1 MDYITVALPKGKL
14 FQRSVELLAK
24 VGYSADNVTEDS
36 RKLVISNEDS
46 KVRFIITKTVNLP
59 TYVEYGAAD
68 IGIIGKEPQ
77 LLVVEFLESGSIGHC
92 NLVRYGFETE

>member
-46 KVRFIITKTVNLP
+46 KVRFIITKTV
-59 TYVEYGAAD
+59 D
-68 IGIIGKEPQ
+68 
-77 LLVVEFLESGSIGHC
+77 
-92 NLVRYGFETE
+92 

>member
-46 KVRFIITKTVNLP
+46 KVRFIITKNCRF
-59 TYVEYGAAD
+59 AD
-68 IGIIGKEPQ
+68 LCRIR
-77 LLVVEFLESGSIGHC
+77 C
-92 NLVRYGFETE
+92 CRYRDHW

>member
-46 KVRFIITKTVNLP
+46 KVRFYN
-59 TYVEYGAAD
+59 Y
-68 IGIIGKEPQ
+68 
-77 LLVVEFLESGSIGHC
+77 
-92 NLVRYGFETE
+92 